1 MNRWLPIAI
10 AVPVAGTLLVASG
23 VVDVRV
29 GFRDNVAQAVGLLEE
44 DTGTRTAAAAPFWQE
59 GSSQPQAE
67 APRGAPQSFADL
79 TERVSPAVVSIQAE
93 RTVRPDEEE
102 RVPRPLEEFFGPFG
116 GGFGP
121 QLPRAGLGTGFV
133 LSPDGYLVTNNHVI
147 EFFDKIQVH
156 FEDGTELPATI
167 VGRDPGTDV
176 ALLKVKAPKPLQ
188 ALPLGNSDSIR
199 AGDWVVAIGN
209 PFGLE
214 HTVTAGIVSAKHR
227 RRISEDSDSRR
238 FDDFIQ
244 TDAAIN
250 PGNSG
255 GPLVNLAGEVV
266 GINTAIRQGAN
277 TIGFAVPVNAA
288 KLILPQL
295 KATGRVSR
303 GKLGVTIQPIDADTA
318 ELLSLD
324 SKNGA
329 LVSAVEPGSPA
340 EKAGIKRGDVI
351 VEFDGKNVGEM
362 DELPQLVASAR
373 VGADAK
379 IVLVR
384 KGKRQTV
391 DVRVGELENE
401 VEPVVAGEEPKT
413 PGAYG
418 LTVQTLTPEV
428 ANQLRLDGDTKGVVV
443 SNVQPGSP
451 ADEAGLQKFDVI
463 LEVAQEPVTTAAQ
476 FRDAITGSKHGA
488 LLLIR
493 RGSTELYRPL
503 RPRE

>member
-10 AVPVAGTLLVASG
+10 AVPVATTLLVASG

-29 GFRDNVAQAVGLLEE
+29 GFRDNLAQAVGLLEE

-59 GSSQPQAE
+59 GSGQPAAE

-93 RTVRPDEEE
+93 RTIRPDEEE
-102 RVPRPLEEFFGPFG
+102 RVPHPLEEFFGPF

-133 LSPDGYLVTNNHVI
+133 LSPDGYIVTNNHVI

-156 FEDGTELPATI
+156 FEDGTELPAQI
-167 VGRDPGTDV
+167 IGRDPGTDV
-176 ALLKVKAPKPLQ
+176 ALLKVKAPKPLP
-188 ALPLGNSDSIR
+188 ALALGNSDDIR

-227 RRISEDSDSRR
+227 RRISEDNDSRR

-288 KLILPQL
+288 KQILPQL

-318 ELLSLD
+318 QLLSLD
-324 SKNGA
+324 SKDGA

-351 VEFDGKNVGEM
+351 VQFDGKKVGDM
-362 DELPQLVASAR
+362 DELPQLVASAK
-373 VGADAK
+373 VGAVSK
-379 IVLVR
+379 VLIVR
-384 KGKRQTV
+384 KGKPQTL

-401 VEPVVAGEEPKT
+401 VEPVVAGEEPKS

-428 ANQLRLDGDTKGVVV
+428 ASQLRLDGDTKGVVV
-443 SNVQPGSP
+443 TNVQPGSP
-451 ADEAGLQKFDVI
+451 ADEAGLQKFDVV
-463 LEVAQEPVTTAAQ
+463 LEVAQEPIATAAE
-476 FRDAITGSKHGA
+476 FRDAMKESKQGA

-493 RGSTELYRPL
+493 RGRTELYRPL